1 MLHIDCEKNTSR
13 LKEFKDIADAMT
25 NIIGDLID
33 VQNVPNKDWNDFRDS
48 MQQISTDVSQF
59 QLLLDCEYIN
69 EEYNKIAGN
78 F

>member
-1 MLHIDCEKNTSR
+1 MLLIDCEKNTSR